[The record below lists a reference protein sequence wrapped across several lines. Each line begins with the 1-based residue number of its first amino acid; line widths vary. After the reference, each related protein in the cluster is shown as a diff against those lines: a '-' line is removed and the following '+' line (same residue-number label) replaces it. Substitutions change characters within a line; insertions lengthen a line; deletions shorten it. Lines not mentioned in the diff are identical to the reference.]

1 MNKKERVI
9 AAIKGKEVDRVP
21 SCFSLHFSK
30 DEAFGQAGVDSHL
43 KFFRETDTDI
53 IKIMNENLV
62 PYMGDIKTTDDWKK
76 IKNISLKDD
85 FMISQIDMVE
95 RILDKCEA
103 DPFKVGTLH
112 GIVASA
118 IHPIEAMY
126 GYEPVRELL
135 CTHMRENK
143 TPVLDACKRITEGM
157 CQLAEKYIEIGLDGM
172 YYAALG
178 GEKYYFTDDEFEKY
192 IAPLDKMILQAS
204 KQNNGYNILH
214 MCKDKLN
221 LERYKSYIDLADVV
235 NWGVYEDNI
244 SLEEGR
250 KLFGDITIMGGLKNR
265 AGVLVDGTNEEIEQ
279 EVKSIIDSFGKEKFI
294 LGADCTLPTE
304 ISYKRVNVAVKAT
317 KK

>member
-30 DEAFGQAGVDSHL
+30 DEAFGQAGIDSHL
-43 KFFRETDTDI
+43 KFFKETDTDI

-62 PYMGDIKTTDDWKK
+62 PYMGDIKRPDDWNK

-95 RILDKCEA
+95 RILDKCEPDA
-103 DPFKVGTLH
+103 FKVGTMH
-112 GIVASA
+112 GTVASA
-118 IHPIEAMY
+118 IHPIEAIY
-126 GYEPVRELL
+126 GYEPVRELF

-143 TPVLDACKRITEGM
+143 TPMVDAFKRLTEGM
-157 CQLAEKYIEIGLDGM
+157 CQLAEKYIDMGLDGM

-178 GEKYYFTDDEFEKY
+178 GEKYYFTDEEFENH

-204 KQNNGYNILH
+204 KQSNGYNILH

-221 LERYKSYIDLADVV
+221 LERYKSYINLTDVV

-250 KLFGDITIMGGLKNR
+250 KLFGDITILGGLKNR
-265 AGVLVDGTNEEIEQ
+265 SGVLVDGTNEEIAQ

-304 ISYKRVNVAVKAT
+304 ISYKRVKVAVKAT
-317 KK
+317 K

>member
-30 DEAFGQAGVDSHL
+30 DEAFGQVGVNSHL
-43 KFFRETDTDI
+43 EFFKETDTDI

-62 PYMGDIKTTDDWKK
+62 PYMGDIKRPDDWNK

-103 DPFKVGTLH
+103 DTFKVGTLH

-135 CTHMRENK
+135 CTHIRENK

-178 GEKYYFTDDEFEKY
+178 GEKYYFTDEEFENH
-192 IAPLDKMILQAS
+192 IAPLDKLILQAS

-250 KLFGDITIMGGLKNR
+250 KLFGDITIMGGLRNR

-304 ISYKRVNVAVKAT
+304 ISYKRVNVAVEAT
-317 KK
+317 K